1 LNVHKAISEDPHP
14 YEKFL
19 SQLRKCNKWQNA
31 IKLLYA
37 SHYLMDR
44 IGQPF
49 CTAFAREKLSN
60 IDKLPKDKHGAGIT
74 NIIKSPYNNPF
85 P

>member
-1 LNVHKAISEDPHP
+1 MVESLNVHKAISEDPHP

-49 CTAFAREKLSN
+49 CTAFSREKLSN
-60 IDKLPKDKHGAGIT
+60 IDKLPKDKHGAGI
-74 NIIKSPYNNPF
+74 IIVLEF
-85 P
+85 F